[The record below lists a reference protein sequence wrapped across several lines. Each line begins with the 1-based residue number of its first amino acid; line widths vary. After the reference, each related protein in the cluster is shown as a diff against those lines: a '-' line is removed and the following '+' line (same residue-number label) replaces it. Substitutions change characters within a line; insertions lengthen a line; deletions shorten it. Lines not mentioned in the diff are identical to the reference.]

1 MKYTGTTANRT
12 QAQRRA
18 ALRRIVRTAAKIES
32 TDDMNR
38 LLLITRQIQRIDSGK
53 ASQAEQLRDMIN
65 VWTVYHDDVEELK
78 LMFGLVTQ
86 VATMKAR
93 KAQRAAKANA

>member
-12 QAQRRA
+12 QVQRTA
-18 ALRRIVRTAAKIES
+18 ALRRIVRTAAKLES
-32 TDDMNR
+32 ADTMNR
-38 LLLITRQIQRIDSGK
+38 LLLITRQMQHIDSGI
-53 ASQAEQLRDMIN
+53 ASQAERLRDMIN
-65 VWTVYHDDVEELK
+65 VWTVYHDDIEELK

-93 KAQRAAKANA
+93 HAQRAAKANA

>member
-1 MKYTGTTANRT
+1 
-12 QAQRRA
+12 
-18 ALRRIVRTAAKIES
+18 
-32 TDDMNR
+32 
-38 LLLITRQIQRIDSGK
+38 
-53 ASQAEQLRDMIN
+53 MIN

>member
-1 MKYTGTTANRT
+1 MKYTGTTAKRT
-12 QAQRRA
+12 QAQRTA
-18 ALRRIVRTAAKIES
+18 ALRRIVRTAAKLES
-32 TDDMNR
+32 ADTMNR
-38 LLLITRQIQRIDSGK
+38 LLLITRQMQRIDSGK
-53 ASQAEQLRDMIN
+53 ASQAERLRDMIN

-93 KAQRAAKANA
+93 KAQRAAQAAV

>member
-1 MKYTGTTANRT
+1 MKYTGTTAKRA

-18 ALRRIVRTAAKIES
+18 ALRRIVRTAAMIES
-32 TDDMNR
+32 ADTMNR
-38 LLLITRQIQRIDSGK
+38 LLLITRQMQHRDSGI
-53 ASQAEQLRDMIN
+53 ASEAERLRDMIN
-65 VWTVYHDDVEELK
+65 VWTVYHDDIEELK

-93 KAQRAAKANA
+93 HARSAKANA

>member
-1 MKYTGTTANRT
+1 MKYTGTYTQRA

-18 ALRRIVRTAAKIES
+18 ALRRIVRTAAMIES
-32 TDDMNR
+32 ADTMNR
-38 LLLITRQIQRIDSGK
+38 LLLITRQMQHIDSGI
-53 ASQAEQLRDMIN
+53 ASEAERLRDMIN

-93 KAQRAAKANA
+93 HAQRAAKANA

>member
-1 MKYTGTTANRT
+1 MKYTGTYTQRA
-12 QAQRRA
+12 QAQRTA

-32 TDDMNR
+32 AYR
-38 LLLITRQIQRIDSGK
+38 LTLIQELCSQMHHIDSGK
-53 ASQAEQLRDMIN
+53 ASQAERLKDMIN

>member
-12 QAQRRA
+12 QVQRRA

-32 TDDMNR
+32 ADDMNR
-38 LLLITRQIQRIDSGK
+38 LLLITRQMQHIDSGI
-53 ASQAEQLRDMIN
+53 ASETERLRDMIN

>member
-1 MKYTGTTANRT
+1 MKYTGTTAKRA
-12 QAQRRA
+12 QAQRTA

-32 TDDMNR
+32 ADDMNR
-38 LLLITRQIQRIDSGK
+38 LLLITRQMQHRDSGI
-53 ASQAEQLRDMIN
+53 ASQAERLRDMIN

>member
-1 MKYTGTTANRT
+1 MKYTGTYTQRA
-12 QAQRRA
+12 QAQRTA

-32 TDDMNR
+32 TDTMNR
-38 LLLITRQIQRIDSGK
+38 LLLITRQMQHIDSGK
-53 ASQAEQLRDMIN
+53 ASQAERLRDMIN
-65 VWTVYHDDVEELK
+65 VWTVYHDDIEELK

>member
-1 MKYTGTTANRT
+1 MKYTGTTAKRT
-12 QAQRRA
+12 QVQRMA
-18 ALRRIVRTAAKIES
+18 ALRHIVRTAAKIES

-38 LLLITRQIQRIDSGK
+38 LLLITRQIQHRDSGI

-65 VWTVYHDDVEELK
+65 VWTVYHDDVEELN